1 MNPRDTIAEMLG
13 YEREVDRWICPNG
26 LVYGYAHPI
35 PNSLDFISRAW
46 PDGTAWWKD
55 GSEEEFVATA
65 RSSVGIIA
73 SEPHTGDELADRM
86 ALYAKVLEWLRYH
99 DRPAFDAAIAKA
111 RRVMEEMR

>member
-1 MNPRDTIAEMLG
+1 MNQRDKIAEMMG
-13 YEREVDRWICPNG
+13 WKREYQWWRHPTIDYVIN
-26 LVYGYAHPI
+26 AHPI

-86 ALYAKVLEWLRYH
+86 ALLAKALEWLRDN